1 MRERQGHVFQIGE
14 LASRVT
20 LSLRTVRFYEEAG
33 LVLPAR
39 RSPGG
44 FRLYTEDAVDRLLLI
59 KQMKPLGF
67 TLDEM
72 RLLIEAR
79 EVLHSDD
86 ADPAL
91 QHEMRERLEMF
102 SAAAAERCLQLDEQ
116 LNVAKA
122 FARTLDE
129 EVGRRLPKE

>member
-1 MRERQGHVFQIGE
+1 MFQIGQ
-14 LASRVT
+14 LASRVK

-33 LVLPAR
+33 LVLPAGR
-39 RSPGG
+39 TRGG

-79 EVLHSDD
+79 DTLVSKE
-86 ADPAL
+86 ADSAL

-102 SAAAAERCLQLDEQ
+102 SAAAAERCRQLAEQ
-116 LNVAKA
+116 LEVARA

-129 EVGRRLPKE
+129 EVGRRPRHV

>member
-1 MRERQGHVFQIGE
+1 MFQIGQ
-14 LASRVT
+14 LAGRVT

-33 LVLPAR
+33 LVIPAGR
-39 RSPGG
+39 TPGG
-44 FRLYTEDAVDRLLLI
+44 FRLYTNDAVDRLLLI

-79 EVLHSDD
+79 DVLHADD
-86 ADPAL
+86 PDPVL
-91 QHEMRERLEMF
+91 QNEMRERLAMF
-102 SAAAAERCLQLDEQ
+102 SALAAERCRQLAEQLD
-116 LNVAKA
+116 VAKT

-129 EVGRRLPKE
+129 EAGRLPPTPGA